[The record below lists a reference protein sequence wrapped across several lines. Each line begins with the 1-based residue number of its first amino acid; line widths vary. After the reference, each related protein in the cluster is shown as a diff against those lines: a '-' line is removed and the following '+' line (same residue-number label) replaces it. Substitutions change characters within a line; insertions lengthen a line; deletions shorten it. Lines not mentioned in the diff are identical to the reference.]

1 MTLPTITLN
10 ETNFKT
16 YKLMYFFGAWNTSET
31 FAAESDNEAIFDADE
46 SYNGNTN
53 LHNWHYSVA
62 LWCGNRI
69 VKKYNNESIC

>member
-16 YKLMYFFGAWNTSET
+16 YKLMYFFGAWYTSET
-31 FAAESDNEAIFDADE
+31 FAAESDNEAIFDADD

-53 LHNWHYSVA
+53 RRNWHYPVA

-69 VKKYNNESIC
+69 VKKYNNNSIY